1 MIARTA
7 AVRGGGGRPRAAV
20 RRSREAA
27 GPTRDRARRAEGPTR
42 KLTPRAAVLAALLT
56 AVSLFAVAPARAY
69 LEQRARI
76 AALERRV
83 EILARANA
91 RLEAEIQR
99 LRDPAEIERLAREC
113 LGMVRPGEIA
123 FLPVTRGEGPPPA
136 RC

>member
-1 MIARTA
+1 M
-7 AVRGGGGRPRAAV
+7 GRPRAAAPG
-20 RRSREAA
+20 REV
-27 GPTRDRARRAEGPTR
+27 EGPTR

-56 AVSLFAVAPARAY
+56 VVSLFAVAPARAY

-76 AALERRV
+76 AELERRAA
-83 EILARANA
+83 ILARANA

-99 LRDPAEIERLAREC
+99 LRDPSEIERLAREC

-123 FLPVTRGEGPPPA
+123 FLPVTKGGGRLPP

>member
-1 MIARTA
+1 MP
-7 AVRGGGGRPRAAV
+7 G
-20 RRSREAA
+20 SRH
-27 GPTRDRARRAEGPTR
+27 AEGPTR

-56 AVSLFAVAPARAY
+56 VVSLFAVAPARAY

-76 AALERRV
+76 AELERRA

-91 RLEAEIQR
+91 RLEARIRR
-99 LRDPAEIERLAREC
+99 LRDPSEIERLAREC

-123 FLPVTRGEGPPPA
+123 FLPVTKGEGQLPP